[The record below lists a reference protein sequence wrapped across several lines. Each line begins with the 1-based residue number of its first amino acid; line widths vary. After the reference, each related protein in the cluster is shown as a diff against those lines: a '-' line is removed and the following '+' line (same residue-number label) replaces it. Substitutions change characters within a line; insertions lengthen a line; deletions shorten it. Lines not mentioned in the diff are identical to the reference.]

1 MRKATERGC
10 ATVTH
15 ACERSRRRGR
25 CAAVMGAPIL
35 ALMALLPL
43 QGCAVY
49 DYLYGG
55 GSARREGQRSDQDL
69 LRSAEAELQ
78 RNRYEEARRDLQRL
92 MNQYPDS
99 DLVSSARLASA
110 KALYLER
117 KFDEARAEYQRFL
130 DLHPQHERAD
140 EAHYYL
146 GMTFF
151 RQSDTA
157 DRDQS
162 FTKKALDEFELLITQ
177 MPASPYVPDARERTT
192 VCRRKLAEKEVY
204 VGTFYFNRGD
214 YAAAVGRFSAMLAQY
229 GGASFDDQALY
240 YLGESLWRLE
250 QKAEARAA
258 FRRLVADYSQSEW
271 APLAARRLGITLV
284 RTGPPKPEGPGTLDR
299 MWQGMQDT
307 WAEMVDTMKG

>member
-146 GMTFF
+146 GMTYF

-162 FTKKALDEFELLITQ
+162 FTRKALDEFELLTTQ
-177 MPASPYVPDARERTT
+177 MPDSQYGADARERS
-192 VCRRKLAEKEVY
+192 VVFRRKLAEKEVY
-204 VGTFYFNRGD
+204 VGTFYYTRGN
-214 YAAAVGRFSAMLAQY
+214 YAAAAGRFTAMLAQY
-229 GGASFDDQALY
+229 GGAGFDDQALY
-240 YLGESLWRLE
+240 YLGESLWQLE
-250 QKAEARAA
+250 QKDQGRVA
-258 FRRLVADYSQSEW
+258 FQRVVQDHSQSEW
-271 APLAARRLGITLV
+271 AAPAAARLAITLV
-284 RTGPPKPEGPGTLDR
+284 RTGPPKPRGQIGR
-299 MWQGMQDT
+299 
-307 WAEMVDTMKG
+307 